1 MSLNMA
7 FEHLGH
13 CKKSC
18 MYLCIWHHHDIKK

>member
-1 MSLNMA
+1 MA